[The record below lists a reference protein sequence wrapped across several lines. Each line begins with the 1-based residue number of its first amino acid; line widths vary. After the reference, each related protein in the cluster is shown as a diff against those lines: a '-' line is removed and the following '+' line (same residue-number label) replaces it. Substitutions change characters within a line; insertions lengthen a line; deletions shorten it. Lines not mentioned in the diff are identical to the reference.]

1 MLKTVSVLIA
11 IASLMAGCG
20 QATTVTLSEADKC
33 KQDAGIWRPAL
44 GMCERGSAGGGG
56 Y

>member
-11 IASLMAGCG
+11 IASLIAGCG
-20 QATTVTLSEADKC
+20 QATTVTLSEADRC
-33 KQDAGIWRPAL
+33 TQDGGLWRPAL
-44 GMCERGSAGGGG
+44 GTCERGGAGGGG

>member
-1 MLKTVSVLIA
+1 MLKIVSVVIA
-11 IASLMAGCG
+11 ITSLIAGCG
-20 QATTVTLSEADKC
+20 QATTVTLSEADRC
-33 KQDAGIWRPAL
+33 TQDGGIWRPAL

>member
-1 MLKTVSVLIA
+1 MWRTASVLIVL
-11 IASLMAGCG
+11 ASLVTGCG
-20 QATTVTLSEADKC
+20 QTATVTLSEADKC
-33 KQDAGIWRPAL
+33 TQNGGIWRPAL